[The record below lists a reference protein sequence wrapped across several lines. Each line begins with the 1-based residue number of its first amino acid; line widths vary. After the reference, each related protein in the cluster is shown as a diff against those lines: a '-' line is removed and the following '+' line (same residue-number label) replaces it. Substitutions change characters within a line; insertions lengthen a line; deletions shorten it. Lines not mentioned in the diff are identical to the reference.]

1 MGRYWLSVNMTS
13 TGLVGLHLGS
23 LDCEEEA
30 CLSGL
35 AGNVKERGLIIKSMA
50 TFMRNIS
57 LRDQISL

>member
-1 MGRYWLSVNMTS
+1 MTS

-35 AGNVKERGLIIKSMA
+35 AGNMKERGLIIKSMA